1 MRSSGTRR
9 EWSIITTGGTV
20 RWGGDAR
27 RQYIFR
33 ALAGMTRAREVHGFS
48 IETLRGAFPP
58 HDDRVVGE
66 RRTVASA
73 ELLGANALGVLRDR
87 ADLAVVD
94 LHDHPLLQLE
104 TLGMTIAEERRQ
116 ELTAV
121 FERNTSSFE
130 LLVAPSRTF
139 ATLARLD
146 LDKVLVAP
154 NGTETVAMPAAPL
167 PHGHTIGMA
176 SGAAPGRG
184 IETLIDAVGLLRRT
198 RADVRLLLWL
208 VGTGED
214 SDRYLEG
221 LRERIVSHDWA
232 RIETVPY
239 DSMCLAMS
247 QVSVLCVPHPRSP
260 YMDAVLPIK
269 LADSMGSG
277 RPVVVTPCTEMA
289 EMVERARAGVVAR
302 GDTADDLAA
311 AIDSVFAHPHKAHKM
326 ARAARR
332 FAQRELDWRVIG
344 KRLARQ
350 ILGRIA

>member
-1 MRSSGTRR
+1 MSRATRR
-9 EWSIITTGGTV
+9 EWSILTTGGEV

-27 RQYIFR
+27 RHYIFR

-73 ELLGANALGVLRDR
+73 ELLGANALGVLHDR

-104 TLGMTIAEERRQ
+104 TLGMPIDDERRK
-116 ELTAV
+116 ELTTV
-121 FERNTSSFE
+121 FERNTAAFE
-130 LLVAPSRTF
+130 LLVVPSHTF
-139 ATLARLD
+139 ATLAGLD
-146 LDKVLVAP
+146 LGRVLVAP
-154 NGTETVAMPAAPL
+154 NGTETVSMPAAPL
-167 PHGHTIGMA
+167 PHEPTIGMA

-184 IETLIDAVGLLRRT
+184 IETLIDAVGVLRRT

-208 VGTGED
+208 VGTGAD

-221 LRERIVSHDWA
+221 LRERTAAQGWA
-232 RIETVPY
+232 TIETVPY
-239 DSMCLAMS
+239 ASMCLAMS
-247 QVSVLCVPHPRSP
+247 RASVLCVPHPSSA
-260 YMDAVLPIK
+260 YMDAALPIK
-269 LADSMGSG
+269 LADSMGAG
-277 RPVVVTPCTEMA
+277 RPVVVTPRTETA
-289 EMVERARAGVVAR
+289 SLVERAHAGVVAR
-302 GDTADDLAA
+302 GDSADDLAA